1 MGRQASVTDTA
12 VVQTFLDCKLLNV
25 KDAICLTS
33 FKDSSNVT
41 SFVKATLTDPHIRI
55 NFLLLSVPKAIRMSL
70 TFLLWPNVFFLPP
83 LTELLEVGVPILFI
97 FLSTLPVLEN
107 WHRRGN

>member
-12 VVQTFLDCKLLNV
+12 TVLTFVGCKLLNV
-25 KDAICLTS
+25 KDAICLIS

-55 NFLLLSVPKAIRMSL
+55 YFFLVSVPKATRMSL
-70 TFLLWPNVFFLPP
+70 TFLLWPN
-83 LTELLEVGVPILFI
+83 I
-97 FLSTLPVLEN
+97 
-107 WHRRGN
+107 

>member
-12 VVQTFLDCKLLNV
+12 IVQTFVDCRLLNV

-33 FKDSSNVT
+33 FKDNSNVT

-55 NFLLLSVPKAIRMSL
+55 NFLFLSVPKATGMSL
-70 TFLLWPNVFFLPP
+70 TFLLWPNVYFLPP
-83 LTELLEVGVPILFI
+83 LTELLKVGGLYLIHIFI
-97 FLSTLPVLEN
+97 YPGIEEAINRLA
-107 WHRRGN
+107 